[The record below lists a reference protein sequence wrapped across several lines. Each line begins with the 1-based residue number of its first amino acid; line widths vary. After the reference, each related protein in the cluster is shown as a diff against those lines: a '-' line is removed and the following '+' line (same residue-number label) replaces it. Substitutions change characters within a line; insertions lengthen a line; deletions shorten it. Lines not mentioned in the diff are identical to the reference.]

1 MLPPLAT
8 IPISSS
14 TCLGLDGSAITLGN
28 VAAYNA
34 DQFSQISSAGGR
46 LVVIAAC
53 QPDDHKATSERV
65 AECGFLVHAVRFLP
79 SIAEVNCLCP
89 YQEELGWYRSYLW
102 HKTLIADKEGVTHYV
117 DYDPQTLDLF
127 RRFLPN
133 VECHYMWELCERDDT
148 VHVSQSTHPPLN
160 VSDTAPIKTEYP
172 PYNPKIVYAGAQ
184 GIIKGVTCDF
194 TTDPP
199 TYTIG

>member
-28 VAAYNA
+28 VEAYNA
-34 DQFSQISSAGGR
+34 DQFSQISTARGR

-53 QPDDHKATSERV
+53 LPEDHEATLFRI
-65 AECGFLVHAVRFLP
+65 AGCGFPVGTVRFLP
-79 SIAEVNCLCP
+79 PIAEVNRLCP

-102 HKTLIADKEGVTHYV
+102 YKTVIAEQEGVTHYV
-117 DYDPQTLDLF
+117 DYDPQALDLF
-127 RRFLPN
+127 TRFLPK
-133 VECHYMWELCERDDT
+133 VEYHYMWELRERDDT
-148 VHVSQSTHPPLN
+148 VQASQSIPPPQN
-160 VSDTAPIKTEYP
+160 VKDTAPIKTEYP
-172 PYNPKIVYAGAQ
+172 PYNPNIVCVGAQ
-184 GIIKGVTCDF
+184 GMTKGIMCDF